1 MAKQIGKQD
10 LVQSVA
16 EKTGLTKADSSR
28 ALEAVIESIQEGL
41 QKEGKVTI
49 VGFGTF
55 EAKKRPAR
63 EGHNPQTGEKLT
75 IPARVVVSFKAGSK
89 LKDELNGE
97 AA

>member
-10 LVQSVA
+10 LVQAVA

-49 VGFGTF
+49 VGY
-55 EAKKRPAR
+55 RS
-63 EGHNPQTGEKLT
+63 QQ
-75 IPARVVVSFKAGSK
+75 
-89 LKDELNGE
+89 
-97 AA
+97 